1 MNNEWKNY
9 IFLQLKKGVC
19 KNELER
25 ILIME
30 NYSQTLIKNL
40 LYNNKI
46 TKCYNRIFL
55 EKIIN
60 LKLNDTEKLL
70 YKIAKNN
77 SENKF

>member
-1 MNNEWKNY
+1 MEKLY
-9 IFLQLKKGVC
+9 IFTIKKGVC

-46 TKCYNRIFL
+46 TKCYNRYFYR
-55 EKIIN
+55 KQ
-60 LKLNDTEKLL
+60 
-70 YKIAKNN
+70 
-77 SENKF
+77 